1 MANKFIVSSLA
12 KLESVTLTI
21 GLTLTI
27 LLAALY
33 LSFFNLAEGIIISK
47 SISSNYPLL
56 VSTSAGL
63 IGFLA
68 TALSIVIFLPNS
80 GKVENLR
87 DSADYKSLL
96 GAFIITILVQ
106 IAIFVLSLFGMIL
119 TIDIITFSFLLIWI
133 IGLSVIW
140 ILLTVYVFYKFI
152 QFTL

>member
-1 MANKFIVSSLA
+1 MANKFILSSLA
-12 KLESVTLTI
+12 KKESVILTVF
-21 GLTLTI
+21 LTVTI
-27 LLAALY
+27 LLAAFLLNY
-33 LSFFNLAEGIIISK
+33 FNLAEEALISK

-87 DSADYKSLL
+87 DSEDYKSLL

-119 TIDIITFSFLLIWI
+119 DLNNISFSFLLLWI
-133 IGLSVIW
+133 IGLSVNW

>member
-27 LLAALY
+27 LLAAIY
-33 LSFFNLAEGIIISK
+33 LSFFSLAEETIISK

-119 TIDIITFSFLLIWI
+119 TIDNIIFSFLLIWI